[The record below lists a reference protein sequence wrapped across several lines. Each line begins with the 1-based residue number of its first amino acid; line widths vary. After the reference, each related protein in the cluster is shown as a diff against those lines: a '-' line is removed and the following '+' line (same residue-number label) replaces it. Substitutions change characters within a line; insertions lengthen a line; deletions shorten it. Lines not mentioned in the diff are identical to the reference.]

1 MDRIAVI
8 AFTEQG
14 CRLAQRLAKGLIE
27 RGIACTA
34 SVSGPERLAEDF
46 CIETYGSLTEWTAQV
61 WPASDALLFVSASGI
76 AVRAIAPHVRD
87 KFTDPAVVSV
97 DECGRFAVPLLSGH
111 VGGANDLARAVAKIC
126 GGQACISTATDV
138 NSLFAVDEWARKNG
152 LIICERVLAKEV
164 SAALLAGQSVGFASD
179 FPVEG
184 EVPEGIVR
192 CDVAEGVASREAS
205 GASDAPEDAVPAIGF
220 HVALDEQ
227 SQPFER
233 TLHLVP
239 RIVTVGAGC
248 HRDQSYEDLRAGV
261 LEALDEA
268 HVSLRAVS
276 TLASIDVKADEKAMH
291 ELARNMEWDLVF
303 YTADELNAIPGEFAA
318 SDFVKKIVG
327 TDNVCERAAVAG
339 GAQLI
344 AGKRAAHGVTAA
356 IAVASFKVRF

>member
-14 CRLAQRLAKGLIE
+14 CKLALRLADGLRN
-27 RGIACTA
+27 RGIAA
-34 SVSGPERLAEDF
+34 AVDVSGPDRMAGELSIAGFGRFD
-46 CIETYGSLTEWTAQV
+46 EWTAQA

-97 DECGRFAVPLLSGH
+97 DERGRFVVPLLSGH
-111 VGGANDLARAVAKIC
+111 VGGANDLARAVAEIC

-138 NSLFAVDEWARKNG
+138 NSLFAVDEWARKSG
-152 LIICERVLAKEV
+152 LFICERVLAKEI
-164 SAALLAGQSVGFASD
+164 SAALLAGQPVGFASD

-184 EVPEGIVR
+184 EVPEGVVR
-192 CDVAEGVASREAS
+192 CEVAEGVVRREAP

-220 HVALDEQ
+220 HVTLDEQ
-227 SQPFER
+227 SQPFEC

-239 RIVTVGAGC
+239 RIATVGAGC

-268 HVSLRAVS
+268 HVSPQAVS
-276 TLASIDVKADEKAMH
+276 TFASIDVKADEQAMH

-327 TDNVCERAAVAG
+327 TDNVCERAVVAG

-356 IAVASFKVRF
+356 VAVAPFVTKF